1 MRQAWE
7 WYSGYCLTVLGR
19 QGSCFIEQ
27 SQVDMGVL
35 SMNYNLAMYMRRK
48 DETDTKAVFWD
59 KHKRF
64 AIWERVYGT
73 V

>member
-1 MRQAWE
+1 MGTVPRVLSYCARDSRQ
-7 WYSGYCLTVLGR
+7 TR
-19 QGSCFIEQ
+19 SCFIEQ
-27 SQVDMGVL
+27 SQVDMGIL
-35 SMNYNLAMYMRRK
+35 SMLYNLAMYMRRK

-59 KHKRF
+59 KHKRL